1 VTVDSDVKRETMIT
15 KSITV
20 KEDMTFYMPTFQLQ
34 FMKLVRSTGKGG
46 EMDAWVT
53 INLTKMSVTKR
64 TRIYD

>member
-1 VTVDSDVKRETMIT
+1 M
-15 KSITV
+15 
-20 KEDMTFYMPTFQLQ
+20 EDMTFYMPTFQLQ